1 LRHIALISLLLGGI
15 WLNAQNLT
23 SYFDH
28 KVFQVP
34 DQGILLETYVDIV
47 GPSAVFIPKSD
58 STLQANIEVEMVI
71 KEGSKTIDSSREIVL
86 SPLTLPGY
94 SPNFMYINR
103 FLLPKGN
110 YTLELTMKDLNSDLP
125 AISTVRNLDLDRATK
140 DCRFSDIELIAGFRQ
155 AGADSKLAKSG
166 LEFIPYLSN
175 LYDRSFSEIIFYV
188 ELYNIDHELGDDVPF
203 LFKYAIVD
211 ANTEIPWS
219 ECEVFKRK
227 KTAQVITELGR
238 IDISTL
244 PSGLFDLV
252 VEARNREDELISKER
267 IRIVRESDVVREYTD
282 EEIDLTFVGD
292 LNDKDSL
299 IAFIECLTPIAGER
313 ERAIID
319 YQVKGFTLLE
329 CKSFFY
335 SFWENR
341 SLADPSAAWQD
352 YKTKVNLAQEQFGT
366 SNKYGYM
373 TDMGR
378 VFLKYGEPN
387 SIANRSNDPESYPY
401 QIWHY
406 YKAGKFND
414 KRFVFYDKELLQREY
429 VLLHSDVPGEVRNPR
444 WDLIINSRN
453 NAQWNIDQ
461 ERAGGRSSDQLQEL
475 FEAPR

>member
-1 LRHIALISLLLGGI
+1 LLLASFLVKG
-15 WLNAQNLT
+15 QNLT

-34 DQGILLETYVDIV
+34 DQGILLETYVDIM
-47 GPSAVFIPKSD
+47 GPSSVFLPLTD
-58 STLQANIEVEMVI
+58 STSQASIEVEMII
-71 KEGSKTIDSSREIVL
+71 KEGSKVMDSSREIVL
-86 SPLTLPGY
+86 SPVAILGY
-94 SPNFMYINR
+94 APNFMYINR
-103 FLLPKGN
+103 FLLPKGT
-110 YTLELTMKDLNSDLP
+110 YTLELTMRDLNSDLP
-125 AISTVRNLDLDRATK
+125 AISSVRALDLDRAAK
-140 DCRFSDIELIAGFRQ
+140 DCRFSDIELVAGFRQ
-155 AGADSKLAKSG
+155 ADTDSRLAKSG
-166 LEFIPYLSN
+166 LEFIPFMSN
-175 LYDRSFSEIIFYV
+175 FYDRSFSEIIFYV
-188 ELYNIDHELGDDVPF
+188 ELYNIDRELASEEPF

-211 ANTEIPWS
+211 ANTEVPWS
-219 ECEVFKRK
+219 ACEVFKRK
-227 KTAQVITELGR
+227 KAAQVITELGR
-238 IDISTL
+238 IDISSV
-244 PSGLFDLV
+244 PSGLYDLV
-252 VEARNREDELISKER
+252 VEARTKEDELITKER
-267 IRIVRESDVVREYTD
+267 IRIIRESDVVKEYTS
-282 EEIDLTFVGD
+282 EQIDLTFVGE

-341 SLADPSAAWQD
+341 SIADPSGAWQE
-352 YKTKVNLAQEQFGT
+352 YRAKVNSAEEQFGT
-366 SNKYGYM
+366 SNKRGYM

-387 SIANRSNDPESYPY
+387 SVANRANDPESYPY

-429 VLLHSDVPGEVRNPR
+429 ILLHSDVPGEVRNPR

-461 ERAGGRSSDQLQEL
+461 ERAGGRSSDQMQEL

>member
-1 LRHIALISLLLGGI
+1 MRHIALISLLLGGI

-238 IDISTL
+238 INISTL

-341 SLADPSAAWQD
+341 SLA
-352 YKTKVNLAQEQFGT
+352 
-366 SNKYGYM
+366 
-373 TDMGR
+373 
-378 VFLKYGEPN
+378 
-387 SIANRSNDPESYPY
+387 
-401 QIWHY
+401 
-406 YKAGKFND
+406 
-414 KRFVFYDKELLQREY
+414 
-429 VLLHSDVPGEVRNPR
+429 
-444 WDLIINSRN
+444 
-453 NAQWNIDQ
+453 
-461 ERAGGRSSDQLQEL
+461 
-475 FEAPR
+475 